1 MANLSDDRI
10 LDLFRKVHPDNLPLH
25 IYLVGVDGRFL
36 IAGQGIRQL
45 FGLALSGPVPNKIGD
60 FYADPARREQ
70 LLQKAHQA
78 AQDGHYLERE
88 MVIFNTPGGRIHME
102 MFCRPL
108 VDPASAEIVAY
119 FGWLVDRTHEVEGE
133 RTNQALTEKIN
144 ELISDIGRVLH
155 AHSSTL
161 TMTSLALNPVIDL
174 LAYEQEL
181 PPEKSELSP
190 EREAAILDGAAH
202 KLSHAIQA
210 LLGAVSPEM
219 RQTLAAHRWEYL
231 ERTCEDINDP
241 DLVPF
246 PEARPSM
253 LRNYAATVVR
263 ICDEIKS
270 ERVPREAVREVK
282 RAALQMQRVCA
293 YIPTLRAYVAVR
305 QMEHGLQALRDYITS
320 DLRSHEAN
328 TAIAVR
334 TLIDHTVA
342 GLSEFAR
349 SRGIEVVVKDNSR
362 GAELLGQER
371 ELQRAFSNLLH
382 NAIKY
387 TWGRPAG
394 KSPWVAIEIRT
405 SEKNLIISFENWG
418 VPIKQQEIA
427 TGKIFELGYRGELS
441 RDRNRLGTGI
451 GLTDVKQVITAHH
464 GTVTVECRP
473 ARPTNLSEEDP
484 RYYDQ
489 PFITVFTVVLPL
501 KTR

>member
-1 MANLSDDRI
+1 LNDHEVLE
-10 LDLFRKVHPDNLPLH
+10 LFRKVHPDNLPLH
-25 IYLVGVDGRFL
+25 IYLVGLDGRFL
-36 IAGQGIRQL
+36 IAGRGIRQL
-45 FGLALSGPVPNKIGD
+45 FGLPLDGPLQHKIGD

-88 MVIFNTPGGRIHME
+88 MVIFNTPGGRVHME

-190 EREAAILDGAAH
+190 EREATILDGAAH

-210 LLGAVSPEM
+210 LLNAVSPEM

-241 DLVPF
+241 GLVPF

-282 RAALQMQRVCA
+282 RTALQMQRVCA

-328 TAIAVR
+328 TAIAIR

-349 SRGIEVVVKDNSR
+349 SRGIEVVVKDSSR

-394 KSPWVAIEIRT
+394 KSPWVTIEIRPT
-405 SEKNLIISFENWG
+405 EKSLVISFENWG
-418 VPIKQQEIA
+418 VPIKQQEIT

-451 GLTDVKQVITAHH
+451 GLTDVKQVVTAHH

-473 ARPTNLSEEDP
+473 ARPTNLSEEDSK
-484 RYYDQ
+484 YYDQ

-501 KTR
+501 KR